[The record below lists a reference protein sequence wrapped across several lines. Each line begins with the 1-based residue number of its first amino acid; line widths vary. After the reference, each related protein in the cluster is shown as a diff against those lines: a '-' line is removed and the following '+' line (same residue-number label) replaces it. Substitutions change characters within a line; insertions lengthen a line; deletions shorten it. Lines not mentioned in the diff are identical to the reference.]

1 MRWIPNLIMLSGLL
15 IGTAACDRPVNTDDR
30 RTREEKTDQAAHQ
43 AGEDAYKATAKAKEL
58 AREAAEKSRKPAK
71 RSAMGGKT
79 LNTTILMPTPSTPVS
94 DSPEGMKRGLETI
107 EWTSWSNGHENS
119 NSLLQHRPAE
129 RHIAGPS
136 CDSAR
141 RSAGP

>member
-58 AREAAEKSRKPAK
+58 AREAAEKVEKAGKEVRNGWEDAK
-71 RSAMGGKT
+71 HNDPNA
-79 LNTTILMPTPSTPVS
+79 
-94 DSPEGMKRGLETI
+94 DAQH
-107 EWTSWSNGHENS
+107 TSK
-119 NSLLQHRPAE
+119 
-129 RHIAGPS
+129 
-136 CDSAR
+136 
-141 RSAGP
+141 

>member
-58 AREAAEKSRKPAK
+58 AREAAEKVEKAGQEVRNGWEDAKHNDPNADAQHTRK
-71 RSAMGGKT
+71 
-79 LNTTILMPTPSTPVS
+79 
-94 DSPEGMKRGLETI
+94 
-107 EWTSWSNGHENS
+107 
-119 NSLLQHRPAE
+119 
-129 RHIAGPS
+129 
-136 CDSAR
+136 
-141 RSAGP
+141 